1 MDNDETDT
9 IPADTM
15 PPGTGDNSDGED
27 NPPEQNP
34 GTQDNDTDKDSD
46 PAEADI
52 DSDMNARITALESA
66 ITEISQTLAEIQA
79 ANAKTVLGGSDESN
93 DLPDE
98 VDALTDD
105 DANGTYL
112 TFDDLYEK
120 DED

>member
-1 MDNDETDT
+1 MDNDETDVT
-9 IPADTM
+9 PDDPT
-15 PPGTGDNSDGED
+15 PSGTGDNGDGED

-34 GTQDNDTDKDSD
+34 ETQDNDTDKDAD

-79 ANAKTVLGGSDESN
+79 ANARTVLNGGDEAN

-98 VDALTDD
+98 ADALTDD

-112 TFDDLYEK
+112 TFEDLYEK

>member
-1 MDNDETDT
+1 MDNDKTDT
-9 IPADTM
+9 TMADII
-15 PPGTGDNSDGED
+15 PPGTGDNGDGEG

-34 GTQDNDTDKDSD
+34 ETQDNDTDKDTD

-52 DSDMNARITALESA
+52 YSDMNARITALESA

-79 ANAKTVLGGSDESN
+79 AIAKTVLGGGGESN

-98 VDALTDD
+98 ADALTDD

>member
-1 MDNDETDT
+1 MDNDETDI
-9 IPADTM
+9 IPANTM
-15 PPGTGDNSDGED
+15 PPGIGDNGDGED

-34 GTQDNDTDKDSD
+34 ETQDNDTDKDAD

-52 DSDMNARITALESA
+52 DSDMNTRITALESA
-66 ITEISQTLAEIQA
+66 IREISQTLAEIQA
-79 ANAKTVLGGSDESN
+79 ANAKAVLGGGDESN

-98 VDALTDD
+98 ADALTDD

>member
-9 IPADTM
+9 TPPETM
-15 PPGTGDNSDGED
+15 PPGTGDNGGRED

-34 GTQDNDTDKDSD
+34 ETQDNDIDKDAN
-46 PAEADI
+46 PAEADT

-79 ANAKTVLGGSDESN
+79 ANAKTVLGGGDESN

-98 VDALTDD
+98 ADALTDD

>member
-9 IPADTM
+9 TSTETT
-15 PPGTGDNSDGED
+15 PPGTGDNGGRED

-34 GTQDNDTDKDSD
+34 ETQDNDTDKDAN
-46 PAEADI
+46 PAEADT

-66 ITEISQTLAEIQA
+66 ISEISQTLAEIQA
-79 ANAKTVLGGSDESN
+79 ANAKTVLGGGDESN

-98 VDALTDD
+98 ADALTDD

>member
-9 IPADTM
+9 TSADIM
-15 PPGTGDNSDGED
+15 PSGTDNNGDGED

-34 GTQDNDTDKDSD
+34 ETRDNNTDKDAN
-46 PAEADI
+46 PAEADT

-98 VDALTDD
+98 ADALTDE

>member
-9 IPADTM
+9 IPADAM
-15 PPGTGDNSDGED
+15 SPGTGDNGGGED

-34 GTQDNDTDKDSD
+34 ETQDNDTDKDTD
-46 PAEADI
+46 PAEADT

-79 ANAKTVLGGSDESN
+79 ANAKTVLGGGDEPN

-98 VDALTDD
+98 ADALTDD

>member
-1 MDNDETDT
+1 MDNDKTDAA
-9 IPADTM
+9 PADTV
-15 PPGTGDNSDGED
+15 PPGTGDNGDGED

-34 GTQDNDTDKDSD
+34 ETRDNDTDKDAN
-46 PAEADI
+46 PAEADT
-52 DSDMNARITALESA
+52 DSDTNARITALESA

-79 ANAKTVLGGSDESN
+79 ANAKTVLGGGDESN

-98 VDALTDD
+98 ADALTDD

>member
-9 IPADTM
+9 TSADTM
-15 PPGTGDNSDGED
+15 PPGINNNGDVGD

-34 GTQDNDTDKDSD
+34 ETQDNDTDKDTD

-98 VDALTDD
+98 ADALTDD

>member
-1 MDNDETDT
+1 MDNDETGT
-9 IPADTM
+9 TSADAM
-15 PPGTGDNSDGED
+15 PPGTDNNGDGED

-34 GTQDNDTDKDSD
+34 ETQDNDTDKDAA

-79 ANAKTVLGGSDESN
+79 ANAKTVLGGGDESN

-98 VDALTDD
+98 ADALTDD

>member
-1 MDNDETDT
+1 MDNDKTDT
-9 IPADTM
+9 TSADIM
-15 PPGTGDNSDGED
+15 PPGADNNGDGED

-34 GTQDNDTDKDSD
+34 ETRDNNTDKGAN
-46 PAEADI
+46 PAEADT
-52 DSDMNARITALESA
+52 DNDMNARITALESA

-98 VDALTDD
+98 ADALTDE

>member
-9 IPADTM
+9 TSAETM
-15 PPGTGDNSDGED
+15 PPGTGDNGDGED
-27 NPPEQNP
+27 NLPEQNP
-34 GTQDNDTDKDSD
+34 ETQDNNTDKDAN
-46 PAEADI
+46 PAEADT

-79 ANAKTVLGGSDESN
+79 ANAKTVLGGGDESN

-98 VDALTDD
+98 ADALTDD

>member
-9 IPADTM
+9 IPADAM
-15 PPGTGDNSDGED
+15 PSGTGDNGGSED

-34 GTQDNDTDKDSD
+34 ETQDNDTDKDTD
-46 PAEADI
+46 PAEADT

-66 ITEISQTLAEIQA
+66 IKEISQTLAEIQA

-98 VDALTDD
+98 ADALTDD

>member
-1 MDNDETDT
+1 MDDNETDVT
-9 IPADTM
+9 PDDVT
-15 PPGTGDNSDGED
+15 PPGVGDNGDGED

-34 GTQDNDTDKDSD
+34 GTQDNNTDKDTD
-46 PAEADI
+46 PAEVDT
-52 DSDMNARITALESA
+52 DSDTNARITALESA

-79 ANAKTVLGGSDESN
+79 ANAKTVLGGGDESN
-93 DLPDE
+93 DLPNE
-98 VDALTDD
+98 ADALTDD

>member
-9 IPADTM
+9 TPAETM
-15 PPGTGDNSDGED
+15 PPGTGDNGGRED

-34 GTQDNDTDKDSD
+34 ETRDNDIDKDTD

-66 ITEISQTLAEIQA
+66 IKEISQTLAEIQA
-79 ANAKTVLGGSDESN
+79 ANAKTVLGGGDESN

-98 VDALTDD
+98 ADALTDD

-120 DED
+120 DEE